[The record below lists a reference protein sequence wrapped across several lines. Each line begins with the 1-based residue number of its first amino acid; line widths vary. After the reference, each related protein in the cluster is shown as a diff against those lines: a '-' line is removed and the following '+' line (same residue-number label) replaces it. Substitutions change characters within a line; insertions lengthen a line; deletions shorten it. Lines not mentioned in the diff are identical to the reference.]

1 MSGEILS
8 AVQYEGGIQT
18 EAIIGPAGYNMGVQM
33 EQRRVVLYLDAQ
45 CKYSAETAL
54 QRERLA
60 LVRNQ
65 VKSLHCL
72 ECRWKAAQEMG

>member
-18 EAIIGPAGYNMGVQM
+18 EAIIGPGYNMGVQM

-72 ECRWKAAQEMG
+72 KC

>member
-1 MSGEILS
+1 MSGEILF
-8 AVQYEGGIQT
+8 VRYEGGIQT
-18 EAIIGPAGYNMGVQM
+18 EAIIGPGYNMGVQM
-33 EQRRVVLYLDAQ
+33 EERGVVLYLDAQ

-72 ECRWKAAQEMG
+72 KC